1 MLINNIKTKVKIE
14 TKCIPQNEPSYTT
27 ISFVAESNTIAYPY
41 SQVSIHSLLECLY
54 LTPIERRKYSKQQS
68 GAIFRV
74 TTKEELQNRPNQ
86 RRKRR

>member
-54 LTPIERRKYSKQQS
+54 LTPNYSKQQS